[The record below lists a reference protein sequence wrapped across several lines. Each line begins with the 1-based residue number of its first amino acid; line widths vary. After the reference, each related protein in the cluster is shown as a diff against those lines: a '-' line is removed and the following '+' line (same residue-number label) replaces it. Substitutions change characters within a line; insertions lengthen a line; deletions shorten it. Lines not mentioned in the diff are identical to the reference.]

1 MRRGALAACALAL
14 TALLSACRVDTT
26 VDLRVE
32 ADGSGTLTV
41 TAVAD
46 GAVVEAAPGLA
57 DDLRFDDAVA
67 AGWQVTGPSLTDDGG
82 LKVEVSHPFQT
93 VEQATALLASVSG
106 ANGPLHDLALTRAVT
121 AESVVTGLTGTL
133 RVDGGLSAF
142 ADPDLL
148 AAVGATPYSDAITAA
163 GLQPAQAAT
172 VTVRVA
178 LPGTVAAADPNATVQ
193 DGAQVWSVPL
203 DGTAFTLSSTST
215 QALGDPSSLWGTIA
229 DVSLV
234 GLVIWVI
241 AAVAFIAFVARA
253 RAARSRRALSSLR
266 SLPRTYRR

>member
-41 TAVAD
+41 IAVAD
-46 GAVVEAAPGLA
+46 AGVVEAAPGLA

-67 AGWQVTGPSLTDDGG
+67 AGWQITGPSITDDGG

-93 VEQATALLASVSG
+93 IEQATALLASVSG
-106 ANGPLHDLALTRAVT
+106 ANGPLHDLALTRSVT
-121 AESVVTGLTGTL
+121 ADAVSTGLTGTL

-148 AAVGATPYSDAITAA
+148 AAVGATPYADAITAA
-163 GLQPAQAAT
+163 GSQPAQAAT

-178 LPGTVAAADPNATVQ
+178 LPGSLAAADPQATV
-193 DGAQVWSVPL
+193 DGSAQVWAVPL
-203 DGTAFTLSSTST
+203 DGTAFTLSSSST
-215 QALGDPSSLWGTIA
+215 QALGDPSSLWGTVA
-229 DVSLV
+229 DISLV
-234 GLVIWVI
+234 GLIVWVI
-241 AAVAFIAFVARA
+241 ASIAFIVVVARA

>member
-32 ADGSGTLTV
+32 ADGSGMLTV

-46 GAVVEAAPGLA
+46 AAVVDAAPGLA

-67 AGWQVTGPSLTDDGG
+67 AGWQVVGPSVTDDGG
-82 LKVEVSHPFQT
+82 LKVELGHPFQT
-93 VEQATALLASVSG
+93 VEQANALLASVSG
-106 ANGPLHDLALTRAVT
+106 PNGPLRDVVVSRSVT
-121 AESVVTGLTGTL
+121 ATDVTTGLTGAL
-133 RVDGGLSAF
+133 RIDGGLSAF

-148 AAVGATPYSDAITAA
+148 AAVGATPYADAIAA
-163 GLQPAQAAT
+163 AQLQPAQAAT
-172 VTVRVA
+172 VTVRA
-178 LPGTVAAADPNATVQ
+178 TLPGRLAAADPQATLEGSTQ
-193 DGAQVWSVPL
+193 TWLVPL
-203 DGTAFTLSSTST
+203 DGTSFTLSSTAT

-234 GLVIWVI
+234 ALVVWVV
-241 AAVAFIAFVARA
+241 AAIGFITFVARA
-253 RAARSRRALSSLR
+253 RASRSRRALSPLR
-266 SLPRTYRR
+266 SLPRTGRR